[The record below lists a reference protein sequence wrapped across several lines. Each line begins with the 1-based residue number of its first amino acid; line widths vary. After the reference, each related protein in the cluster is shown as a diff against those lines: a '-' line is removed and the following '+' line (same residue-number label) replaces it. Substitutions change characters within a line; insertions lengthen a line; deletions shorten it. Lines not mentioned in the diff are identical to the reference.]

1 MLPLFSP
8 PLVVLAAGSLKLLQ
22 FINGKKDK
30 IETLETTL
38 KAVKSGADGTLTLLG
53 EVLEASKDNTLTVD
67 EFNKI
72 VAAASDIPSAIRIAL
87 KKSTVTSVGNT
98 AA

>member
-1 MLPLFSP
+1 MDFSAITTFFTP
-8 PLVVLAAGSLKLLQ
+8 ILVFGAGALKLLQ
-22 FINGKKDK
+22 FINGKKSQ

-87 KKSTVTSVGNT
+87 KKSTTPAV
-98 AA
+98 